1 MNELD
6 IAALNKAIQV
16 GRCWQGV
23 ILCPN
28 IDGCG
33 EYNLLDKEAQQF
45 RKTKCGGKAGEYLSH
60 SRQRV
65 SEIRIP
71 TLFPAVVGE
80 WGNVKTEISTWAW
93 KGGSSIIS
101 KHHQNT
107 KRFNLLDK
115 VMRCSR
121 CENGPSSSGLPEVLS
136 ITFEN
141 LVPLVP

>member
-28 IDGCG
+28 VDGCG

-65 SEIRIP
+65 SGIRIP

-93 KGGSSIIS
+93 KGGFQYHFQTSS
-101 KHHQNT
+101 KYKTFQ
-107 KRFNLLDK
+107 
-115 VMRCSR
+115 
-121 CENGPSSSGLPEVLS
+121 SS
-136 ITFEN
+136 
-141 LVPLVP
+141 